1 LNDSNFPIPSWPDKP
16 GHDGSQ
22 FASLR
27 RALTSRFKVNPRS
40 RFVRI
45 HRMDK
50 DCGNQFW

>member
-1 LNDSNFPIPSWPDKP
+1 MNDSNFSIPSMAGQA

-22 FASLR
+22 FDSLR